1 MTLFE
6 FVKVMEK
13 IASIQPN
20 INEIVPGDV
29 YLLNSKKDAEFSVFS
44 WQHRQHQEL
53 SDVPDVRLYSFTLFY
68 IDRETQDKSN
78 ILEAQ
83 STGFEVLSNIIKTIV
98 EELSIE
104 IYGNII
110 YQPFE
115 QRFSQE
121 CAGIYANVTF
131 LVPINCICPEEYL

>member
-1 MTLFE
+1 M
-6 FVKVMEK
+6 
-13 IASIQPN
+13 
-20 INEIVPGDV
+20 
-29 YLLNSKKDAEFSVFS
+29 
-44 WQHRQHQEL
+44 
-53 SDVPDVRLYSFTLFY
+53 
-68 IDRETQDKSN
+68 
-78 ILEAQ
+78 
-83 STGFEVLSNIIKTIV
+83 LSNIIKTIV

-131 LVPINCICPEEYL
+131 LVPINCICPEEYI